1 MGRTG
6 SSDRRGIVKL
16 CPVCEKFRVAAI
28 KGIQIAICVDCLA
41 KTDKERVTL
50 GDKIRK
56 QRKEHS

>member
-1 MGRTG
+1 M
-6 SSDRRGIVKL
+6 KL

-56 QRKEHS
+56 PRKEHS